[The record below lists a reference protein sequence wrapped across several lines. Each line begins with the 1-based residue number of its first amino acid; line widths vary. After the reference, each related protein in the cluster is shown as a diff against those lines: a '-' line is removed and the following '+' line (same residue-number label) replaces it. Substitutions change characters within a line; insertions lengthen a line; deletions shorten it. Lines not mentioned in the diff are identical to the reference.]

1 MDWSELRGYTEAGLE
16 VFYEEELDVPLMLLQ
31 EVLDHG
37 LHDNLDTKK
46 KKMDRDRAE
55 DEDAV
60 KEYTEGDEELDDI
73 DKNREEEVREEPEEE
88 EKLDGALKEMKEVPD
103 HVLGIDKSTELKV
116 KAKEKEKQ
124 KQKSIE
130 NSQIRIREDPSAC

>member
-1 MDWSELRGYTEAGLE
+1 
-16 VFYEEELDVPLMLLQ
+16 
-31 EVLDHG
+31 
-37 LHDNLDTKK
+37 
-46 KKMDRDRAE
+46 
-55 DEDAV
+55 
-60 KEYTEGDEELDDI
+60 
-73 DKNREEEVREEPEEE
+73 
-88 EKLDGALKEMKEVPD
+88 MKEVPD